1 MPTTTPPSHRAYLV
15 LGFLL
20 VAPFFATE
28 NLQGQDTP
36 IPPSAQPVI
45 GTTSDCLQSA
55 QGTPLQP
62 PGQRTDKM
70 TPQQKSDLTAIAGIR
85 ALMGGGVGKRLQGTL
100 PGVDT
105 EQVSHGILADMILAQ
120 EQKSTVQ
127 TVPLV
132 EPVSSP
138 AKTGNVLDPHMIQT
152 VLRSTAKDLE
162 KLAGQ
167 LEQVQFYDKAD
178 ELRKTA
184 TSYWLKAREL
194 D

>member
-1 MPTTTPPSHRAYLV
+1 MSIMPRPSHRAYLE

-20 VAPFFATE
+20 VVSLVAAE
-28 NLQGQDTP
+28 NLQAQDIPIQPPAQPAIGIISDCLKSAQDTP
-36 IPPSAQPVI
+36 V
-45 GTTSDCLQSA
+45 
-55 QGTPLQP
+55 QP
-62 PGQRTDKM
+62 PAQLIDKLTDQQRTEL
-70 TPQQKSDLTAIAGIR
+70 SWIAEIR
-85 ALMGGGVGKRLQGTL
+85 TRMGGGVSKQLQGAL

-105 EQVSHGILADMILAQ
+105 EQQTHDFLAGMFLEQ

-132 EPVSSP
+132 PVSKP
-138 AKTGNVLDPHMIQT
+138 AKISNAPDPHMIQT

>member
-1 MPTTTPPSHRAYLV
+1 MPTTPPPSHRAYLV

-20 VAPFFATE
+20 VTPFFATE

-55 QGTPLQP
+55 QGTSVQP
-62 PGQRTDKM
+62 SAQRPQKM

-85 ALMGGGVGKRLQGTL
+85 ALMGGGVGKRLQGIV
-100 PGVDT
+100 PDVDT
-105 EQVSHGILADMILAQ
+105 EQISHGLLADMILAQ

-132 EPVSSP
+132 EPASRP
-138 AKTGNVLDPHMIQT
+138 AKISNAPDPHMIQT

>member
-1 MPTTTPPSHRAYLV
+1 
-15 LGFLL
+15 
-20 VAPFFATE
+20 
-28 NLQGQDTP
+28 
-36 IPPSAQPVI
+36 
-45 GTTSDCLQSA
+45 
-55 QGTPLQP
+55 
-62 PGQRTDKM
+62 
-70 TPQQKSDLTAIAGIR
+70 
-85 ALMGGGVGKRLQGTL
+85 MGGGVGKRLQGTL

-184 TSYWLKAREL
+184 TSYWLQAREL

>member
-1 MPTTTPPSHRAYLV
+1 MPTKISPLNQTCLMLA
-15 LGFLL
+15 FLL
-20 VAPFFATE
+20 MTSFIVVE
-28 NLQGQDTP
+28 SLQAQDTSVQ
-36 IPPSAQPVI
+36 PSA
-45 GTTSDCLQSA
+45 
-55 QGTPLQP
+55 
-62 PGQRTDKM
+62 QRTDKM
-70 TPQQKSDLTAIAGIR
+70 TPQQKSDLTAIVGIQ
-85 ALMGGGVGKRLQGTL
+85 AVMGDGVGKRLQGIV
-100 PGVDT
+100 PDVDT
-105 EQVSHGILADMILAQ
+105 EQISHGLLADMILAQ
-120 EQKSTVQ
+120 EQKSTVE

-132 EPVSSP
+132 EPASRP

-184 TSYWLKAREL
+184 TSYWLQAREL